1 MFWLSLLSENIGQP
15 MVIKEWV
22 FYYCSLIV
30 LYWYIFFLAADTAGI
45 NVKVNEE
52 EEEERVDLKVMPPEE
67 MEGKVVVE
75 VLTGPTDIDVAV
87 KEEKGHVNIKV
98 DQKEGGEVG
107 REVVVQGNEVEG
119 KLEVLILA
127 GSSLE
132 DEEG

>member
-1 MFWLSLLSENIGQP
+1 M
-15 MVIKEWV
+15 
-22 FYYCSLIV
+22 
-30 LYWYIFFLAADTAGI
+30 AADTAGI